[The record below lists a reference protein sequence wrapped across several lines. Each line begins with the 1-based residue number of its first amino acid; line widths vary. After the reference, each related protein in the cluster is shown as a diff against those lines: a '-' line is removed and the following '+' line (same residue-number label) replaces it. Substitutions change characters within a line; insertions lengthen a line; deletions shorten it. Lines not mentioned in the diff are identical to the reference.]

1 MMSSKINQ
9 VVSLF
14 TLCVLVSISGCSEY
28 IHERNAST
36 IDVVPVN
43 YHLQLK
49 VHSPGLKKSV
59 DKVVAYVNSHR
70 NELVDH
76 KIELNWYSK
85 NAYKVATQVKSYLV
99 SQGFNTDSVVL
110 TKGNAKRDKPYF
122 DLELFAQRY
131 QSVSSICHYEQIEE
145 YGRYPNGCFV
155 EGNRWQMMN
164 HPERV
169 LNTVNST
176 SSEQE

>member
-1 MMSSKINQ
+1 MISLKISQ
-9 VVSLF
+9 VLSLF
-14 TLCVLVSISGCSEY
+14 TLFMLMNMTGCSEY
-28 IHERNAST
+28 IHERNAAT
-36 IDVVPVN
+36 IDVVPIN

-76 KIELNWYSK
+76 KIELTWYSK
-85 NAYKVATQVKSYLV
+85 TAYKVVTQVKSYLI
-99 SQGFNTDSVVL
+99 SQGFRSDSVLL
-110 TKGNAKRDKPYF
+110 TKGNVKRDKPYF

-131 QSVSSICHYEQIEE
+131 QAVSSICHYEQIEE
-145 YGRYPNGCFV
+145 YGRYPNGCVV

-169 LNTVNST
+169 LGSST
-176 SSEQE
+176 SPEQE